1 MGNSEIQKM
10 PDALAVTPRTDD
22 QAAEFILRRIDELRI
37 FAAQI
42 GEDEAVEQLED
53 AFSGVL
59 NRYQERKIRAL
70 NQALQHDEQQV
81 IALK

>member
-1 MGNSEIQKM
+1 M
-10 PDALAVTPRTDD
+10 PDTLAVTRRTDD
-22 QAAEFILRRIDELRI
+22 QVAEFVLKRIDELRV

-59 NRYQERKIRAL
+59 NRYQERKIQAL
-70 NQALQHDEQQV
+70 NQVLQHDEQRAGV
-81 IALK
+81 